1 MDYFNSRKDTK
12 FAYWKINVMTTK
24 SLDAEINKFLPL
36 LGNDEK
42 KSILGVIKSFIH
54 LKKEEKHHISIE
66 QYNKEIDEALAQVKA
81 GNYTTHEE
89 LEKEMEQW

>member
-1 MDYFNSRKDTK
+1 MAAR
-12 FAYWKINVMTTK
+12 

-42 KSILGVIKSFIH
+42 RSLLGVIKSFLL
-54 LKKEEKHHISIE
+54 LKKEETSRISIA

-81 GNYTTHEE
+81 GNYITQEE